1 MGRSR
6 GLRAKVEDLMA
17 LDAQLLRNSFN
28 LAVARQPDLT
38 HVFYEQLF
46 ARYPAARPLFVRAD
60 MAVQEQMLGE
70 ALVAV
75 LDHLEDV
82 PWLQSTLGGL
92 GAKHAGYGVTPNMYD
107 WVGDVLVTTLARANG
122 EQWTAAHTAGWQE
135 AYGAIAAMMLEG
147 YPAGRSAPLAD
158 RDRRVKGGRMRRLLS
173 SMLGRS
179 GRT

>member
-1 MGRSR
+1 
-6 GLRAKVEDLMA
+6 MA
-17 LDAQLLRNSFN
+17 LDAQLLRRSFN
-28 LAVARQPDLT
+28 LAVARQPDFT

-82 PWLQSTLGGL
+82 PWLQSTLAGL
-92 GAKHAGYGVTPNMYD
+92 GAKHAGYGVTREMYD

-122 EQWTAAHTAGWQE
+122 EQWTVAQAAGWRE
-135 AYGAIAAMMLEG
+135 AYGAIVAMMLEG
-147 YPAGRSAPLAD
+147 YPDARPASPTGGD
-158 RDRRVKGGRMRRLLS
+158 RGVKGGRMRRLFS
-173 SMLGRS
+173 SVLGRS
-179 GRT
+179 RRPATP

>member
-1 MGRSR
+1 
-6 GLRAKVEDLMA
+6 MA
-17 LDAQLLRNSFN
+17 LDAQLLRSSFN
-28 LAVARQPDLT
+28 RALARQPDPT

-60 MAVQEQMLGE
+60 MAVQEHMQ
-70 ALVAV
+70 
-75 LDHLEDV
+75 DV

-107 WVGDVLVTTLARANG
+107 WVGDVLVTTLARASG

-147 YPAGRSAPLAD
+147 YPAARSAAPAE

>member
-1 MGRSR
+1 
-6 GLRAKVEDLMA
+6 MA

-28 LAVARQPDLT
+28 LAVVRQPNLT

-60 MAVQEQMLGE
+60 MDVQEQMLGE

>member
-1 MGRSR
+1 
-6 GLRAKVEDLMA
+6 MA

-28 LAVARQPDLT
+28 LAVVRQPDLT

-147 YPAGRSAPLAD
+147 YPAARSAPQAD
-158 RDRRVKGGRMRRLLS
+158 RDRTVKGGRMRRLLS

-179 GRT
+179 GRPTTP

>member
-1 MGRSR
+1 
-6 GLRAKVEDLMA
+6 MA

-28 LAVARQPDLT
+28 LAVVRQPDLT

-46 ARYPAARPLFVRAD
+46 AHYPAARPLFARAH

-82 PWLQSTLGGL
+82 PWLQSTLAGL
-92 GAKHAGYGVTPNMYD
+92 GAKHAGYGVTRDMYD

-147 YPAGRSAPLAD
+147 YPAPQPAPLAEG
-158 RDRRVKGGRMRRLLS
+158 DRRVRGGRMRRLLS
-173 SMLGRS
+173 SMLGGSSRS
-179 GRT
+179 RTP